1 MRDRIARVQ
10 RRLQELELHAMFLSA
25 PASVRYVFG
34 FTGSNAIGLIT
45 SDLSFFA
52 TDWRYRD
59 QAQEEVRDV
68 EILTAYRDLF
78 GALKAKHAVHPG
90 QRAGFEEQH
99 LTYQQVT
106 HLRKHFPEVKLAMTD
121 YAIAKLAAEKSPAEQ
136 QLMRRA
142 ARTACAVWDKLLPQ
156 LRPGATEADITAE
169 LNYLARK
176 CGSQSEP
183 FEPIVASGPR
193 AALPHGRSS
202 ARALQGG
209 DMVVIDYGC
218 VVEGY
223 AADFTRTVAIGEP
236 APKLREAYHAVK
248 EAGELAYAAM
258 RPNMQATDLDAV
270 ARKHLTRYGLDQ
282 YFNHSLGH
290 GLGLDVHM
298 LPRIGPESKDVIP
311 LHAVVAIEPGV
322 YFPGEGGIRIED
334 DVLVTASGCEILTP
348 VTRELIC
355 IE

>member
-1 MRDRIARVQ
+1 MRHRIARVQ
-10 RRLQELELHAMFLSA
+10 RRLQEMGLQTLLLSA

-59 QAQEEVRDV
+59 QAQEEVRGA
-68 EILTAYRDLF
+68 EIVTAYRDLF
-78 GALKAKHAVHPG
+78 GALKAKHDLPAG
-90 QRAGFEEQH
+90 LRLGFEEHH
-99 LTYQQVT
+99 LTCLQLSQ
-106 HLRKHFPEVKLAMTD
+106 LRKHFPDVKLVVTD
-121 YAIAKLAAEKSPAEQ
+121 HVIAKVAAEKSPEELT
-136 QLMRRA
+136 LMRRA
-142 ARTACAVWDKLLPQ
+142 AQIACTVWERLLPY
-156 LRPGATEADITAE
+156 LRPGASEADITAE
-169 LNYLARK
+169 LNYLGRK
-176 CGSQSEP
+176 CGSQMEA

-202 ARALQGG
+202 SRRLQHGE
-209 DMVVIDYGC
+209 MVVIDFGC

-223 AADFTRTVAIGEP
+223 AADFTRTVAMGEP
-236 APKLREAYHAVK
+236 ARKLKEAYAAVK
-248 EAGELAYAAM
+248 EAGEAAYAAIQPGQ
-258 RPNMQATDLDAV
+258 RASDLDAV
-270 ARKHLTRYGLDQ
+270 ARRHLEKAGLGQ

-298 LPRIGPESKDVIP
+298 LPRIGPESKDIIP

-334 DVLVTASGCEILTP
+334 DVLVTETGGEILTP
-348 VTRELIC
+348 VTRELLC
-355 IE
+355 LE

>member
-10 RRLQELELHAMFLSA
+10 RGLQELDLHALFLSA
-25 PASVRYVFG
+25 PPSVRYVFG

-59 QAQEEVRDV
+59 QAQDEVRET
-68 EILTAYRDLF
+68 EIVTAYRDLF
-78 GALKAKHAVHPG
+78 GALKEKRALAPG

-99 LTYQQVT
+99 LTYQHLTQ
-106 HLRKHFPEVKLAMTD
+106 LRKHFPEVKLTTTD
-121 YAIAKLAAEKSPAEQ
+121 HLIAKLSAEKSPEELK
-136 QLMRRA
+136 LMRRA
-142 ARTACAVWDKLLPQ
+142 AQIACTVWEKLLPH
-156 LRPGATEADITAE
+156 LRPGATEAEVTAE
-169 LNYLARK
+169 LNYIARK
-176 CGSQSEP
+176 CGSQIEP

-202 ARALQGG
+202 TRALQHG
-209 DMVVIDYGC
+209 DVVVVDYGC

-223 AADFTRTVAIGEP
+223 AADFTRTIAVGEP
-236 APKLREAYHAVK
+236 SPKLKDAYRAVK
-248 EAGELAYAAM
+248 EAGELAYAAI
-258 RPNMQATDLDAV
+258 RPNMSASALDAV
-270 ARKHLTRYGLDQ
+270 ARQHLEKYGYGQ

-298 LPRIGPESKDVIP
+298 LPRLGPESKDVIP

-334 DVLVTASGCEILTP
+334 DVLVTDNGCEILTP
-348 VTRELIC
+348 VSRELIC